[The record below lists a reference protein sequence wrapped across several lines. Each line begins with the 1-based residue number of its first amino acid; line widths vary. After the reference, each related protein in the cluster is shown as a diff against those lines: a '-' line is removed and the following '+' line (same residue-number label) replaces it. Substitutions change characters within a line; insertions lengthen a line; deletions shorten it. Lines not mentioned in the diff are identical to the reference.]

1 MATRTQPDMLWL
13 GLVFIAA
20 FVGSGLPFWVT
31 PYARIGEQ
39 TWAIAALVVV
49 LPLAAGLRLTGVAG
63 LLATVTILP
72 AAMLTANAVRIAVD
86 TGVDP
91 TSHTLWPLEL
101 ILTLVAGL
109 VAAVAGY
116 AIGMLIAGAL
126 TAIRR

>member
-1 MATRTQPDMLWL
+1 MLWL
-13 GLVFIAA
+13 GFVFIAA
-20 FVGSGLPFWVT
+20 FVGSGLPFWLT

-72 AAMLTANAVRIAVD
+72 AAMLAANAVRIAVD

-91 TSHTLWPLEL
+91 TSHNLWPLEL

-116 AIGMLIAGAL
+116 VIGMLIAGVL

>member
-1 MATRTQPDMLWL
+1 MAARTQPDMLWL

-20 FVGSGLPFWVT
+20 FVGSGLPFWLT

-63 LLATVTILP
+63 LLLTVTVLP
-72 AAMLTANAVRIAVD
+72 AAMLAANAVRIAVD

-91 TSHTLWPLEL
+91 TSHNLWPLEL
-101 ILTLVAGL
+101 ILTLVAAL

-116 AIGMLIAGAL
+116 VIGMLIAGVL
-126 TAIRR
+126 MAIRR

>member
-1 MATRTQPDMLWL
+1 MLWL

-72 AAMLTANAVRIAVD
+72 AAMLTANAVRIAID

-91 TSHTLWPLEL
+91 TSHNLWPLEL

-109 VAAVAGY
+109 AAAVAGY
-116 AIGMLIAGAL
+116 VIGMLIAGAL

>member
-1 MATRTQPDMLWL
+1 MAARTQPDMLWL

-20 FVGSGLPFWVT
+20 FVGSGLPFWLT

-63 LLATVTILP
+63 LLATVTVLP
-72 AAMLTANAVRIAVD
+72 AAMLAANAVRIAVD

-91 TSHTLWPLEL
+91 TSHNLWPLEL

-116 AIGMLIAGAL
+116 VIGMLIAGVL

>member
-1 MATRTQPDMLWL
+1 MLWL

-20 FVGSGLPFWVT
+20 FVGTGLPFWLT
-31 PYARIGEQ
+31 PYAQIGEQ

-49 LPLAAGLRLTGVAG
+49 LPLAAGLRLTGLAG
-63 LLATVTILP
+63 LLATATLLP
-72 AAMLTANAVRIAVD
+72 GAMLGSNVVRIAID

-91 TSHTLWPLEL
+91 TSHNLWPLEL

-116 AIGMLIAGAL
+116 VAGMLITGMLAAM
-126 TAIRR
+126 RR